1 MRLRKE
7 HGVIE
12 KLKNFSPIVI
22 VQEEPE
28 IINWKEK
35 FKNNRPIRVEVGSG
49 KGQFIIE
56 MAKKNPEINF
66 IGIELRD
73 QVLLKAVKKAA
84 EYNLDN
90 LKFLLTNAINLAD
103 IFEPKSINRLYLN
116 FSDPWPKKRHYKR
129 RLTHRNFIEI
139 YNVILESN
147 SWVEF
152 KTDNI
157 ILFQFTLNE
166 LADMKFPMKE
176 ISLDL
181 HNDSKFENNIMTE
194 YEEKFSKKG
203 NKIMSV
209 TFQTCK

>member
-7 HGVIE
+7 HGVIK
-12 KLKNFSPIVI
+12 KLKEYSSMVI
-22 VQEEPE
+22 IQEEPE
-28 IINWKEK
+28 IINWKAE
-35 FKNNRPIRVEVGSG
+35 FKNNRPIRVEVGTG

-56 MAKKNPEINF
+56 MAKRNPEINF
-66 IGIELRD
+66 IGIELRE
-73 QVLLKAVKKAA
+73 QVLIKAVKKAS
-84 EYNLDN
+84 EYNMDN

-103 IFEPKSINRLYLN
+103 IFEASSINRLYLN
-116 FSDPWPKKRHYKR
+116 FSDPWPKNRHYKR

-166 LADMKFPMKE
+166 LAELKFPMKK
-176 ISLDL
+176 ITLDL
-181 HNDSKFENNIMTE
+181 HNDIDFENNIMTE
-194 YEEKFSKKG
+194 YEEKFSEKG

-209 TFQTCK
+209 TFQTRK